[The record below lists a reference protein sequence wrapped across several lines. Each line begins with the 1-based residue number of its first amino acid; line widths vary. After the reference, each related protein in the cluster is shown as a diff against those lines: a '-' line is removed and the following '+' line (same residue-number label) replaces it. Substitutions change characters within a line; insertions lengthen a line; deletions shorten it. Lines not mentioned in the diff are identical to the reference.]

1 MKIKFLLTIILI
13 FLSHHTVSQSNHKRY
28 LLFNSP
34 SNSSNEYEIGDGKK
48 EIRKNYIK
56 ELRKNGDIVF
66 YINDNMF
73 RYYKRNEIDSSKI
86 KHLKNINFSKLK
98 SLKKKV
104 NKVNPYYPYKV
115 FPNLYL
121 VEKIND
127 SLFVKYEVKW
137 EYYIK

>member
-1 MKIKFLLTIILI
+1 M
-13 FLSHHTVSQSNHKRY
+13 
-28 LLFNSP
+28 FNSH
-34 SNSSNEYEIGDGKK
+34 SNSSDEYEMGNGKK

-56 ELRKNGDIVF
+56 ELKKNEDIVF

-73 RYYKRNEIDSSKI
+73 KYYKRNEIDSSKI
-86 KHLKNINFSKLK
+86 KHLNNSNFSKLK

-104 NKVNPYYPYKV
+104 NEVNPYYPYKV

-137 EYYIK
+137 EYHIKQN